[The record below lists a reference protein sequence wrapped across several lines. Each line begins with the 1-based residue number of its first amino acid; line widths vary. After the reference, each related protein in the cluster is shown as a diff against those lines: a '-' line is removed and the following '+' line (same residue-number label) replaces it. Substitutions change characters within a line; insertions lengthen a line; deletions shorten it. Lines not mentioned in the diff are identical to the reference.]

1 MPHFSYDLHIG
12 NIRTRRGESMN
23 KATRMLVMT
32 GMAIVAGATFSA
44 GPASAASAS
53 PAPNPSKAATQS
65 TKDWG
70 HDRSRIVGFYSNPF
84 ICNRVGRIG
93 EWRNRWDD
101 YNCFRVPFGFHR
113 GDWALRVSWDRFGF
127 PGHDHG
133 FPGHDGP
140 GFPGHDGPGF
150 PGHDGPGFPGHHDG
164 PGFPGDHDGPGF
176 PHHPGGPGWTK
187 H

>member
-1 MPHFSYDLHIG
+1 
-12 NIRTRRGESMN
+12 MN

-44 GPASAASAS
+44 GPAMAASAS
-53 PAPNPSKAATQS
+53 PAPNSGTTATQG

-70 HDRSRIVGFYSNPF
+70 HDRSQIIRYYSNPF
-84 ICNRVGRIG
+84 TCNREGRLG
-93 EWRNRWDD
+93 EWRHRWDN

-113 GDWALRVSWDRFGF
+113 GAWALRVSWDRPHF
-127 PGHDHG
+127 PGHG
-133 FPGHDGP
+133 FPGGPGHDHDGP
-140 GFPGHDGPGF
+140 GFPGH
-150 PGHDGPGFPGHHDG
+150 
-164 PGFPGDHDGPGF
+164 DHDGPGF

>member
-23 KATRMLVMT
+23 KATRMLFMT

-70 HDRSRIVGFYSNPF
+70 HDRSRIVGFFSNPF
-84 ICNRVGRIG
+84 TCNRAGRIG

-101 YNCFRVPFGFHR
+101 YNCFRIPFGFHR
-113 GDWALRVSWDRFGF
+113 GDWALRVSWDRPGF
-127 PGHDHG
+127 PGHDGHG

-150 PGHDGPGFPGHHDG
+150 PGHDGHDG
-164 PGFPGDHDGPGF
+164 PGGHDGP
-176 PHHPGGPGWTK
+176 HGPGWNK